1 MSGNKIIVGIV
12 TAAIAGL
19 AIGLLIAP
27 DDGKKTIKK
36 IQKKT
41 NSLAGELIDALER
54 SKTKAGEKASDLV
67 EEGEAYGQDIADKA
81 EGYAE
86 TAKEKANKF

>member
-36 IQKKT
+36 IKKKT
-41 NSLAGELIDALER
+41 NSLAGELIDALEK
-54 SKTKAGEKASDLV
+54 SKTKAGEKASDLA
-67 EEGEAYGQDIADKA
+67 EEGKTYGQDIADKA
-81 EGYAE
+81 EGYSD
-86 TAKEKANKF
+86 TVKEEVNKF

>member
-36 IQKKT
+36 IRKKT
-41 NSLAGELIDALER
+41 NSLAGELIDALEK
-54 SKTKAGEKASDLV
+54 SKTRAGDAASDLAD
-67 EEGEAYGQDIADKA
+67 EGKAYGKDIADKA
-81 EGYAE
+81 EGYTE
-86 TAKEKANKF
+86 TVRKEANKF